1 MNQTRKDHTGVA
13 AAIRKQPNGEPL
25 LDCPLCERP
34 HSQFA
39 TIVELARG
47 HRWQVLHQCPDR
59 RAQSVEGE
67 TREKAVE
74 AWNFYCD
81 SQRRR

>member
-1 MNQTRKDHTGVA
+1 MNQTRKDHPGVA
-13 AAIRKQPNGEPL
+13 AAARKGASEETL

-39 TIVELARG
+39 TIAELAEG
-47 HRWQVLHQCPDR
+47 LGWQVLHQCLDG
-59 RAQSVEGE
+59 RAQSVAGE
-67 TREKAVE
+67 SREKAVK

-81 SQRRR
+81 SHRRR